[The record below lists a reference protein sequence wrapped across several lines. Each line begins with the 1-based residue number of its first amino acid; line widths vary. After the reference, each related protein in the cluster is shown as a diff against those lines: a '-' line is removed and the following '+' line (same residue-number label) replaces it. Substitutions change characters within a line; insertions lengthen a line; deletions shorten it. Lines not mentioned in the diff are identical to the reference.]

1 MTAAMTGAE
10 IAATVTPP
18 PTPWRMS
25 GRMFMGLFRSEQ
37 EAKTELPARLAPLLA
52 GHRVVAVI
60 RYCEGTLRYDELIIG
75 RLARYGRKPGLFVD
89 YIWVD
94 SRESVA
100 GGRRIWGLPKELA
113 EFCWND
119 DRVTVRDAQGEL
131 ATLTVN
137 QSPAWLPEVP
147 MRAPG
152 FGQRD
157 GQLLLVPGRL
167 RVRLRGASL
176 RLESLAPRLGRLP
189 RKPWLG
195 CDAVPFTLDIGDAR
209 ILEQAP

>member
-1 MTAAMTGAE
+1 MTGAE

-18 PTPWRMS
+18 PTPWLMS

-37 EAKTELPARLAPLLA
+37 DGQQAQAALPARLAPVLA
-52 GHRVVAVI
+52 GHRVVAVV

-75 RLARYGRKPGLFVD
+75 RLARYGRKLGLFVD

-94 SRESVA
+94 SRESVS

-113 EFCWND
+113 EFSWD
-119 DRVTVRDAQGEL
+119 GDRVTVRDAQGEL

-137 QSPAWLPEVP
+137 QRPAWLPAVP

-157 GQLLLVPGRL
+157 GQLLLVLSRL

-176 RLESLAPRLGRLP
+176 RIESLAPRLGRLAS
-189 RKPWLG
+189 KPLLG
-195 CDAVPFTLDIGDAR
+195 CDAVPFTMNIGEAR
-209 ILEQAP
+209 VLK

>member
-1 MTAAMTGAE
+1 MTGAE

-18 PTPWRMS
+18 PTPWIMS
-25 GRMFMGLFRSEQ
+25 GRMFMGLFRLDQDGQDGQDSL
-37 EAKTELPARLAPLLA
+37 AALPARLAPVLA

-75 RLARYGRKPGLFVD
+75 RLARYGRKLGLFVD
-89 YIWVD
+89 HIWVD

-113 EFCWND
+113 EFSWAG

-137 QSPAWLPEVP
+137 QRPAWLPTVP

-157 GQLLLVPGRL
+157 GQLLFVLGRL
-167 RVRLRGASL
+167 QVRLRGASL
-176 RLESLAPRLGRLP
+176 RLESLAPRLGRLAS
-189 RKPWLG
+189 KPWLG
-195 CDAVPFTLDIGDAR
+195 CDAVPFTLNIGDAR
-209 ILEQAP
+209 VLE